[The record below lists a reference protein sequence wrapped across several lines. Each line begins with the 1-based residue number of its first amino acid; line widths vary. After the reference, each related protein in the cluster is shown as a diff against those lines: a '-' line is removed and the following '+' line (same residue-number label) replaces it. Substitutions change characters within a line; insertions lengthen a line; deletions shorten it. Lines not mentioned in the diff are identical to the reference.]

1 MRTVLFA
8 IGLAVLAVACGGS
21 AGQGVPRPADVDG
34 DPYNGEVAPD
44 ERPHPADLEDPEMSA
59 TASWREDEIEVTV
72 ESNELPDGAMVGA
85 WAVDHDDLGT
95 SAPLE
100 AAETD
105 TVHTSIEDGKATITL
120 DAADFAGNA
129 AVLSVNFIP
138 TFDEQPQVV
147 RERYWPN
154 QGGVVERLVRR

>member
-21 AGQGVPRPADVDG
+21 AGQGAPRPADVDG
-34 DPYNGEVAPD
+34 DPYNGEVDPD

-59 TASWREDEIEVTV
+59 TAAWREDEIEVTV
-72 ESNELPDGAMVGA
+72 TSDDLPDGAMVGA
-85 WAVDHDDLGT
+85 WAVDHDDLST

-105 TVHTSIEDGKATITL
+105 NVHTSIENGKATIAL
-120 DAADFAGNA
+120 DAADFAGDT
-129 AVLSVNFIP
+129 AVLEVSFIP
-138 TFDEQPQVV
+138 NFDEQPQV
-147 RERYWPN
+147 
-154 QGGVVERLVRR
+154 ERLVRR